1 MSDIPSFLSRAG
13 AYMTLIPIQ
22 PSPMAETSRLLFP
35 SLRFFMMSFGCNSY
49 GVGTTHI
56 ADASVAQAPFDAQLL
71 RFSSNGSDCHD
82 QCGTAPEFPTA
93 LPGEEFSP
101 TAHRLSAS
109 GISSNC

>member
-56 ADASVAQAPFDAQLL
+56 ADASVAQAPFDARLL
-71 RFSSNGSDCHD
+71 RFSSNGRIA
-82 QCGTAPEFPTA
+82 T
-93 LPGEEFSP
+93 
-101 TAHRLSAS
+101 
-109 GISSNC
+109 ISVAQPQSSRQLCRGGVLAC